1 MIERKLIGSALLCLF
16 FLGGMAQEQRYNG
29 YPSREGNIDIKENFA
44 DPPKGY
50 GNIPF
55 YWWNGDSLNR
65 ERLQEQLQI
74 LSEASTDGFSVSYIH
89 SHPLVDVK
97 LNSNGYGGFGKA
109 DPGTPGVFTD
119 RWWETWNWFSG
130 KCADAG
136 VGLGLDDYVLGWT
149 KNGYYVDEI
158 WNDTRFANYQG
169 RLRLE
174 QYVVKPSAILNIQ
187 LPQKTIS
194 VIAYPDKID
203 LTDKISDNRLT
214 WKSPSAKEQRV
225 YIVYTQ
231 PSCELHPD
239 YGKKLVNVY
248 FNRFEEKLDTH
259 GRKGM
264 NFFFQDELHYDL
276 SMHSW
281 AEDMPEEFMKRKG
294 YSILPYLPALFEN
307 IGDITP
313 KIRLDY
319 AEVVTHLS
327 EERYFKP
334 IFDWHNERGLIYGC
348 DNNGRGLEPLQ
359 YLDYFRMISWF
370 TAPGNDAPA
379 KGSSFRQTKV
389 SNSITHLY
397 QRPRTWLEAFHS
409 MGWDSNGE
417 WLTSQLEHHMIAGGN
432 LLCLHGLYYS
442 THGGWW
448 EWAPPCFH
456 FRMPYW
462 PHMKKWLKYAE
473 RLSFLLSQGV
483 HVCDIAVLY
492 PTESMQAYPDANPD
506 VMWNVTDQLSEV
518 GLDYD
523 YIDFHSLQKA
533 EIENGSLS
541 VSGEKYKVLILP
553 DTKAL
558 HHETLLKIF
567 EFYQRGGIVIATG
580 SLPKA
585 TSKSGENN
593 ADVERILNEI
603 FKSSTKSGKGM
614 FEEDNKKI
622 PELISRLIVPDF
634 KVSTEKGKVLHR
646 KIGVRDVYMIMNI
659 EKGSELFFRSKGKVE
674 RWNAK
679 NATIVSQPIL
689 RQTDEGSWIKFD
701 GEYNVA
707 QLIVFSP
714 GIPTYENESSEKWFV
729 SNTQQVEGDWNI
741 EIIPTMNN
749 KWGDFRLP
757 AIDELIGPEAR
768 EFTYYYSPVSTKY
781 QSTPVFPAD
790 SPTGVFGYA
799 PYMET
804 VTLDQSVD
812 LHAYLLENNFQTD
825 WKPYC
830 FSWQYGVF
838 DNPGGQGYH
847 GLKGK
852 VDNRM
857 LILDQGGHQL
867 FKTYVCIAKSGKYR
881 IEQEGENADFLYLDG
896 KLIQDKVVTLKK
908 GLHRLLIAY
917 ANTPKGSYVL
927 AEKKSYSVDDRKRG
941 SVVFYKENYPEI
953 KANSPF
959 DSLVAT
965 KWYKTEYVPY
975 SIIPSTNGMWLY
987 QFTTAPGTYTMEFT
1001 VKGRVNQLWI
1011 DGKEV
1016 PLKEISVESGKYLL
1030 TVKHPNKGVSTIVVS
1045 AKPEIGYEGPAFF
1058 VEPVKF
1064 NCGMG
1069 TVSLGNWS
1077 DFGALKFFSG
1087 GIRYTKEIHFDSDK
1101 FGQKVELDLGI
1112 VDATCEVNINGDF
1125 VDVLMNSPFK
1135 LDVTKFLK
1143 PGSNKIEVL
1152 VYSTLSNHYQ
1162 TIPSAYRG
1170 EPHAGLIG
1178 PVKLIGWNMK

>member
-1 MIERKLIGSALLCLF
+1 MIERRLIGSALFCLF

-239 YGKKLVNVY
+239 YGKRLVNVY

-389 SNSITHLY
+389 SSSITHLY

-634 KVSTEKGKVLHR
+634 KVSTEKGNN
-646 KIGVRDVYMIMNI
+646 VR
-659 EKGSELFFRSKGKVE
+659 
-674 RWNAK
+674 
-679 NATIVSQPIL
+679 
-689 RQTDEGSWIKFD
+689 
-701 GEYNVA
+701 
-707 QLIVFSP
+707 
-714 GIPTYENESSEKWFV
+714 
-729 SNTQQVEGDWNI
+729 
-741 EIIPTMNN
+741 
-749 KWGDFRLP
+749 
-757 AIDELIGPEAR
+757 
-768 EFTYYYSPVSTKY
+768 
-781 QSTPVFPAD
+781 
-790 SPTGVFGYA
+790 
-799 PYMET
+799 
-804 VTLDQSVD
+804 
-812 LHAYLLENNFQTD
+812 
-825 WKPYC
+825 C
-830 FSWQYGVF
+830 F
-838 DNPGGQGYH
+838 
-847 GLKGK
+847 L
-852 VDNRM
+852 
-857 LILDQGGHQL
+857 
-867 FKTYVCIAKSGKYR
+867 
-881 IEQEGENADFLYLDG
+881 
-896 KLIQDKVVTLKK
+896 
-908 GLHRLLIAY
+908 
-917 ANTPKGSYVL
+917 
-927 AEKKSYSVDDRKRG
+927 
-941 SVVFYKENYPEI
+941 
-953 KANSPF
+953 
-959 DSLVAT
+959 
-965 KWYKTEYVPY
+965 
-975 SIIPSTNGMWLY
+975 
-987 QFTTAPGTYTMEFT
+987 
-1001 VKGRVNQLWI
+1001 
-1011 DGKEV
+1011 
-1016 PLKEISVESGKYLL
+1016 
-1030 TVKHPNKGVSTIVVS
+1030 
-1045 AKPEIGYEGPAFF
+1045 
-1058 VEPVKF
+1058 
-1064 NCGMG
+1064 
-1069 TVSLGNWS
+1069 
-1077 DFGALKFFSG
+1077 
-1087 GIRYTKEIHFDSDK
+1087 
-1101 FGQKVELDLGI
+1101 
-1112 VDATCEVNINGDF
+1112 
-1125 VDVLMNSPFK
+1125 
-1135 LDVTKFLK
+1135 
-1143 PGSNKIEVL
+1143 
-1152 VYSTLSNHYQ
+1152 
-1162 TIPSAYRG
+1162 
-1170 EPHAGLIG
+1170 
-1178 PVKLIGWNMK
+1178 

>member
-1 MIERKLIGSALLCLF
+1 MIERRLIGSALFCLF

-109 DPGTPGVFTD
+109 DPGTPGFFTD

-136 VGLGLDDYVLGWT
+136 VGLGLGLDDYVLGWT

-239 YGKKLVNVY
+239 YGKRLVNVY

-389 SNSITHLY
+389 SSSITHLY

-442 THGGWW
+442 THG
-448 EWAPPCFH
+448 
-456 FRMPYW
+456 
-462 PHMKKWLKYAE
+462 
-473 RLSFLLSQGV
+473 LLLV
-483 HVCDIAVLY
+483 
-492 PTESMQAYPDANPD
+492 
-506 VMWNVTDQLSEV
+506 
-518 GLDYD
+518 
-523 YIDFHSLQKA
+523 F
-533 EIENGSLS
+533 
-541 VSGEKYKVLILP
+541 
-553 DTKAL
+553 
-558 HHETLLKIF
+558 IF
-567 EFYQRGGIVIATG
+567 GC
-580 SLPKA
+580 
-585 TSKSGENN
+585 
-593 ADVERILNEI
+593 
-603 FKSSTKSGKGM
+603 
-614 FEEDNKKI
+614 
-622 PELISRLIVPDF
+622 
-634 KVSTEKGKVLHR
+634 
-646 KIGVRDVYMIMNI
+646 
-659 EKGSELFFRSKGKVE
+659 
-674 RWNAK
+674 
-679 NATIVSQPIL
+679 
-689 RQTDEGSWIKFD
+689 
-701 GEYNVA
+701 
-707 QLIVFSP
+707 
-714 GIPTYENESSEKWFV
+714 
-729 SNTQQVEGDWNI
+729 
-741 EIIPTMNN
+741 
-749 KWGDFRLP
+749 
-757 AIDELIGPEAR
+757 LIG
-768 EFTYYYSPVSTKY
+768 
-781 QSTPVFPAD
+781 
-790 SPTGVFGYA
+790 
-799 PYMET
+799 
-804 VTLDQSVD
+804 
-812 LHAYLLENNFQTD
+812 
-825 WKPYC
+825 
-830 FSWQYGVF
+830 
-838 DNPGGQGYH
+838 
-847 GLKGK
+847 
-852 VDNRM
+852 
-857 LILDQGGHQL
+857 LI
-867 FKTYVCIAKSGKYR
+867 
-881 IEQEGENADFLYLDG
+881 
-896 KLIQDKVVTLKK
+896 
-908 GLHRLLIAY
+908 
-917 ANTPKGSYVL
+917 
-927 AEKKSYSVDDRKRG
+927 
-941 SVVFYKENYPEI
+941 
-953 KANSPF
+953 
-959 DSLVAT
+959 
-965 KWYKTEYVPY
+965 
-975 SIIPSTNGMWLY
+975 
-987 QFTTAPGTYTMEFT
+987 
-1001 VKGRVNQLWI
+1001 
-1011 DGKEV
+1011 
-1016 PLKEISVESGKYLL
+1016 
-1030 TVKHPNKGVSTIVVS
+1030 
-1045 AKPEIGYEGPAFF
+1045 
-1058 VEPVKF
+1058 
-1064 NCGMG
+1064 
-1069 TVSLGNWS
+1069 
-1077 DFGALKFFSG
+1077 
-1087 GIRYTKEIHFDSDK
+1087 
-1101 FGQKVELDLGI
+1101 
-1112 VDATCEVNINGDF
+1112 
-1125 VDVLMNSPFK
+1125 
-1135 LDVTKFLK
+1135 
-1143 PGSNKIEVL
+1143 
-1152 VYSTLSNHYQ
+1152 
-1162 TIPSAYRG
+1162 
-1170 EPHAGLIG
+1170 
-1178 PVKLIGWNMK
+1178 